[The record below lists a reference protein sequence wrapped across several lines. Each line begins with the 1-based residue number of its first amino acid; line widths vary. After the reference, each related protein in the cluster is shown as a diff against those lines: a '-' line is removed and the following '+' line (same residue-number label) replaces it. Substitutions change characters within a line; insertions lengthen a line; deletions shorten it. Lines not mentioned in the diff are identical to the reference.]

1 MVATTQVAAMV
12 DSQVEQKV
20 QSMVV
25 EKAALTVV
33 WMGTKKVGPMEWTM
47 AAGMVD
53 RMAVW
58 KET

>member
-1 MVATTQVAAMV
+1 MV

-20 QSMVV
+20 QSLVV
-25 EKAALTVV
+25 KKAALTVV

-47 AAGMVD
+47 AAGMVAW
-53 RMAVW
+53 MAVW